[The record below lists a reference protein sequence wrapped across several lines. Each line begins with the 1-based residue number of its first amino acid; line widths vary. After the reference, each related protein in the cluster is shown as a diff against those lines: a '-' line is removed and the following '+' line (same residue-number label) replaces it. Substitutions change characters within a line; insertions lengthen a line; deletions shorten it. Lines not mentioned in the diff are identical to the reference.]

1 VSSAWRQRK
10 TAVQHVNAA
19 MMNMKVFSVLQLA
32 TRNRSRG
39 GVIWS

>member
-1 VSSAWRQRK
+1 
-10 TAVQHVNAA
+10 
-19 MMNMKVFSVLQLA
+19 MNMKVFSVLQLA